1 MKRATNLGAM
11 IAIAV
16 VLTLLGAGCEP
27 SLLLDDIEEVVRAYG
42 GQPGIL
48 IVQDGRNVD
57 SGSGTHSFGPTEV
70 GSTSE
75 ALFSIRNVG
84 TEALI
89 LTGDPDY
96 VQISGTDAADFSVM
110 GNQPGSPVTDETT
123 FVLGFSPSSLGSKS
137 ATVSIPNN
145 DPDASQSPYVFSV
158 TGAGVLAGSVA
169 TPNGGEAYRPG
180 TNCEITWGVFEGAAN
195 VRIELLK
202 AGLLDTTIANSTLDD
217 GSYTWAIPSGQ
228 TGGNDYTV
236 RITGVENPTLVDE
249 SDAAFAVGA
258 LEVLS
263 PNGGDVLAK
272 SGDLDITWD
281 TGGLGGFVSIELHR
295 DGSWAADIVASTE
308 NDGSYLN
315 WPIPVSTTVA
325 DGYTI
330 VIETVTPGSTV
341 VDQSDA
347 GFAVEQIVVTAPD
360 GGGEH
365 FTPGGSITVTWDSSG
380 YGTSTIQLDRSGT
393 RTTLT
398 TNATNATGTFTTT
411 VPAITQSTLYK
422 AVVTSND
429 NGAIADTSDN
439 YFAIGTISAVSPSGG
454 SYEVGSATTIGWS
467 STLGGTVKLELMDGA
482 SVERTITASTANDG
496 SFAWTVPADLYPN
509 NNYKVRVS
517 SSYDATISASSGS
530 SFTASG
536 WRFLGTYASSSGGWD
551 ISAVLNSSDGPTIA
565 FRDAAS
571 AYRINVASWRG
582 SFWVTRGPISDSGQS
597 VYTPAV
603 GDNAAD
609 QPTVM
614 WRQGSSRQPYVKQDY
629 PTDWTDLDSPIDVAA
644 NSCAVLVGGGW
655 YPHIAWDFGG
665 LNVSKLAIDDWSPY
679 STHWVSLGQAT
690 TDQTRTAKFASNP
703 LDDSRPYLAY
713 SKRTTSDKRCYV
725 SKYAGGTTWT
735 SLGPASVGE
744 ARYVDI
750 ATDDSDSS
758 KRPFVVFADYANNQR
773 AHVKRWSSGTSW
785 TDYSYASAGAASQTV
800 IECGSDGRPFVAYL
814 DSSTTPRV
822 RVTQWNGSSY
832 VDMSSPGTASND
844 SIEILMPTDGL
855 PIVVYTDSA
864 SPWRIRAAKR
874 FE

>member
-1 MKRATNLGAM
+1 MKRATNFGAM

-315 WPIPVSTTVA
+315 WPVPVSTTVA

-341 VDQSDA
+341 ADQSDA
-347 GFAVEQIVVTAPD
+347 GFAIEQIVVTRAKWWGRALHAGWIDHGHLGFQWVRDVHDPARPLWNEDDAHDQRDQRHRYVHHD
-360 GGGEH
+360 GAGDHTEH
-365 FTPGGSITVTWDSSG
+365 AVQGCCHEQRQRSDCGHER
-380 YGTSTIQLDRSGT
+380 QLLRNRHD
-393 RTTLT
+393 
-398 TNATNATGTFTTT
+398 
-411 VPAITQSTLYK
+411 
-422 AVVTSND
+422 
-429 NGAIADTSDN
+429 
-439 YFAIGTISAVSPSGG
+439 
-454 SYEVGSATTIGWS
+454 
-467 STLGGTVKLELMDGA
+467 LGGVSERWLLRGWQRYHDWL
-482 SVERTITASTANDG
+482 VEYTG
-496 SFAWTVPADLYPN
+496 
-509 NNYKVRVS
+509 
-517 SSYDATISASSGS
+517 
-530 SFTASG
+530 
-536 WRFLGTYASSSGGWD
+536 
-551 ISAVLNSSDGPTIA
+551 
-565 FRDAAS
+565 RD
-571 AYRINVASWRG
+571 
-582 SFWVTRGPISDSGQS
+582 
-597 VYTPAV
+597 
-603 GDNAAD
+603 
-609 QPTVM
+609 
-614 WRQGSSRQPYVKQDY
+614 
-629 PTDWTDLDSPIDVAA
+629 
-644 NSCAVLVGGGW
+644 
-655 YPHIAWDFGG
+655 
-665 LNVSKLAIDDWSPY
+665 
-679 STHWVSLGQAT
+679 
-690 TDQTRTAKFASNP
+690 
-703 LDDSRPYLAY
+703 
-713 SKRTTSDKRCYV
+713 
-725 SKYAGGTTWT
+725 
-735 SLGPASVGE
+735 GE
-744 ARYVDI
+744 AR
-750 ATDDSDSS
+750 A
-758 KRPFVVFADYANNQR
+758 
-773 AHVKRWSSGTSW
+773 
-785 TDYSYASAGAASQTV
+785 
-800 IECGSDGRPFVAYL
+800 DGRCLGRA
-814 DSSTTPRV
+814 
-822 RVTQWNGSSY
+822 
-832 VDMSSPGTASND
+832 ND
-844 SIEILMPTDGL
+844 HREHG
-855 PIVVYTDSA
+855 
-864 SPWRIRAAKR
+864 
-874 FE
+874 